1 MGVGIEALFTS
12 ALGLQEP
19 WSVEKVELDTARRRI
34 DFELTCKAN
43 RLTCPHCQAAGQG
56 VHDRLKRQW
65 RHLDFF
71 QYEAWLH
78 AQVPRIAC
86 TACGKTTQME
96 VPWAREGSGFTALFE
111 ALALSLCQTMPVRQ
125 AAARC
130 AVRTRRCGG
139 VSSTT
144 SIRPAPWTT

>member
-96 VPWAREGSGFTALFE
+96 QLCIKNVW
-111 ALALSLCQTMPVRQ
+111 LAMGQTLKKWRLERVKSSL
-125 AAARC
+125 
-130 AVRTRRCGG
+130 
-139 VSSTT
+139 
-144 SIRPAPWTT
+144 I